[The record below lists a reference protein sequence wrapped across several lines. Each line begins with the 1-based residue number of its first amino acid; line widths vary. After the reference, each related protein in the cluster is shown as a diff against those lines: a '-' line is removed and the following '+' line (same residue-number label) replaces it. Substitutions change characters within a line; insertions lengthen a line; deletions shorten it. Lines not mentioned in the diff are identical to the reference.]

1 MSTPP
6 KTPPFWSLKSCKIKE
21 KKNPENEPKKNTK
34 NYIKLLFLAILTPKM
49 GHPGGGRASPFFHL
63 FSSLGPIW
71 APLGSP
77 PQNGAKGLIKGAQS
91 SLWRILFEAIW
102 CRFLMILG
110 GFWNSF
116 LMIFNAMCIVF
127 YVAQNWKMPMA
138 DHGSHLE
145 ANMSWVLP
153 KKRFLAICLYS
164 FNTCFHSLW
173 GTKLRRPRWR
183 SKSVYALA
191 TYFLTTSSIYA
202 NRTCIWIPST
212 TCNGL
217 LPIILTYA
225 NQSVMSHWMF
235 VSVPGPCFSK
245 LSIAADCINGQVQRT
260 CCAQPI
266 RSHGCPQ
273 FLQRLLPS
281 GVAARSFFMM

>member
-1 MSTPP
+1 
-6 KTPPFWSLKSCKIKE
+6 
-21 KKNPENEPKKNTK
+21 
-34 NYIKLLFLAILTPKM
+34 M

-138 DHGSHLE
+138 DQGTV
-145 ANMSWVLP
+145 AGRP
-153 KKRFLAICLYS
+153 KASGYFLAMFQIFSLV
-164 FNTCFHSLW
+164 CFLIY
-173 GTKLRRPRWR
+173 GVKRRQVLIAKPRF
-183 SKSVYALA
+183 YF
-191 TYFLTTSSIYA
+191 YFLILH
-202 NRTCIWIPST
+202 
-212 TCNGL
+212 L
-217 LPIILTYA
+217 LY
-225 NQSVMSHWMF
+225 
-235 VSVPGPCFSK
+235 CY
-245 LSIAADCINGQVQRT
+245 
-260 CCAQPI
+260 
-266 RSHGCPQ
+266 
-273 FLQRLLPS
+273 
-281 GVAARSFFMM
+281 